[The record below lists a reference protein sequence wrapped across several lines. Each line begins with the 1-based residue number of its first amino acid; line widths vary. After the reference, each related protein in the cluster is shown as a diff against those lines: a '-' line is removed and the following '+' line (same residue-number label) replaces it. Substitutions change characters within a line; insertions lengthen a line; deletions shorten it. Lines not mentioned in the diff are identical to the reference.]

1 MACRAQGQ
9 SLGTK
14 GVGQDFSKY
23 HRFLEPSSQEPLRLC
38 LVPISQSRSRN
49 CQPFLPI
56 TVTSSDITGE
66 KPAFLPTEQSLG
78 LPQGNT
84 GTEQPPGTMTMLVSA
99 TQPRLPLPSL
109 LLPLLLGLTGVT
121 GEQEL
126 QVTQR
131 ETSVSVAAGE
141 AVTLPCVVSSQQPV
155 GPVQWFKGNGPDRQL
170 VYSFKGGLD
179 RVRLFPRVTNVTDQT
194 IRGNTDYSIRIRNIT
209 PADAGTYFCVKF
221 RKGSPEDV
229 ELKSGPG
236 TQVTVSV
243 PPTLEVTQLPIQGNQ
258 VNITCQ
264 VKSFYPKSL
273 ELTWLENENMSQTD
287 SSWIPTEDKDGT
299 YNLKSWILV
308 NSSAHREDVVPTC
321 QVVHDGQP
329 AVTKKQT
336 RSSLPPEGPGHRVN
350 LCFASLSRVSFRQC
364 TGQELPQPHEPAACC
379 LTCSCCRP
387 QALQPRESG
396 EASSLMPDP
405 WILDFSASTAA

>member
-1 MACRAQGQ
+1 
-9 SLGTK
+9 
-14 GVGQDFSKY
+14 
-23 HRFLEPSSQEPLRLC
+23 
-38 LVPISQSRSRN
+38 
-49 CQPFLPI
+49 
-56 TVTSSDITGE
+56 
-66 KPAFLPTEQSLG
+66 
-78 LPQGNT
+78 
-84 GTEQPPGTMTMLVSA
+84 MLVSA

-131 ETSVSVAAGE
+131 ETLVSVAAGE
-141 AVTLPCVVSSQQPV
+141 AVTLHCVVSSLQPV

-170 VYSFKGGLD
+170 VYSFKGALD

-194 IRGNTDYSIRIRNIT
+194 IRGNTDYSIHIRNIT

-229 ELKSGPG
+229 EFESGLG
-236 TQVTVSV
+236 TQMTLSEAQDPLPFLDVSREGSLDTAQPSPHSQMGHLRPGDNRALTVVTGRTTPGQTVTFTCESHGFSPRDVTLKWFKNGKELPALQTKVVPLGDSVSYKV
-243 PPTLEVTQLPIQGNQ
+243 SSKTPVMLTQEDVHSQVICEVAHSTLQGSLRGTANLSNIIRGNQ

-273 ELTWLENENMSQTD
+273 ELTWLENGNVSQTD
-287 SSWIPTEDKDGT
+287 SAWIPTEDKDGT

-308 NSSAHREDVVPTC
+308 NSSAHREDVVLTC

-329 AVTKKQT
+329 AVTKHQT
-336 RSSLPPEGPGHRVN
+336 LK
-350 LCFASLSRVSFRQC
+350 F
-364 TGQELPQPHEPAACC
+364 
-379 LTCSCCRP
+379 
-387 QALQPRESG
+387 
-396 EASSLMPDP
+396 
-405 WILDFSASTAA
+405 TAAWKDHTRKSISGLLLGFKALLVVGVSAIYAYRKQRA

>member
-236 TQVTVSV
+236 TQVTVSGV
-243 PPTLEVTQLPIQGNQ
+243 TGEQELQVTQGKKSVSVVAGEAVTLPCIVSSLQPVGPVQWFKGNGPDRQ
-258 VNITCQ
+258 LVYSFKGGLDRVRLFPRVTNVTDDTKRNNLDYSIHIRNIT
-264 VKSFYPKSL
+264 PA
-273 ELTWLENENMSQTD
+273 D
-287 SSWIPTEDKDGT
+287 AGT
-299 YNLKSWILV
+299 YFCVKFRKGSPEDVELKS
-308 NSSAHREDVVPTC
+308 
-321 QVVHDGQP
+321 
-329 AVTKKQT
+329 
-336 RSSLPPEGPGHRVN
+336 GPGTQVTVSDPEQST
-350 LCFASLSRVSFRQC
+350 LCVLLGGLPLGLKVLLVVVVSAIYVYMKQR
-364 TGQELPQPHEPAACC
+364 A
-379 LTCSCCRP
+379 
-387 QALQPRESG
+387 
-396 EASSLMPDP
+396 
-405 WILDFSASTAA
+405 

>member
-236 TQVTVSV
+236 TQVTVS
-243 PPTLEVTQLPIQGNQ
+243 
-258 VNITCQ
+258 
-264 VKSFYPKSL
+264 
-273 ELTWLENENMSQTD
+273 D

-364 TGQELPQPHEPAACC
+364 TGQEVRLGCLQLIQLMLQRAPLYIWLLCVTIPVGRIPKGAFLVKVSTYLRLMITLPLCPLKGLYQFNP
-379 LTCSCCRP
+379 L
-387 QALQPRESG
+387 G
-396 EASSLMPDP
+396 E
-405 WILDFSASTAA
+405 

>member
-23 HRFLEPSSQEPLRLC
+23 HHFLEPSSQEPLRLC

-66 KPAFLPTEQSLG
+66 KPAFLHTEQSLG

-141 AVTLPCVVSSQQPV
+141 AVTLPCDISSPQPV
-155 GPVQWFKGNGPDRQL
+155 GPTQWFKGNGPDRQL

-179 RVRLFPRVTNVTDQT
+179 RVHLFPRVTNATDPT
-194 IRGNTDYSIRIRNIT
+194 IRGNTDYSIHIRNIT

-229 ELKSGPG
+229 EFKSGPG
-236 TQVTVSV
+236 TQLTVS
-243 PPTLEVTQLPIQGNQ
+243 
-258 VNITCQ
+258 
-264 VKSFYPKSL
+264 
-273 ELTWLENENMSQTD
+273 D

-321 QVVHDGQP
+321 QMVHDGQP

-350 LCFASLSRVSFRQC
+350 LCFASLSQVSFRQC
-364 TGQELPQPHEPAACC
+364 TGQEVRLGCLQLIQLMLQRAPLYIWLLCVTIPVGRIPKGAFLAKVSTYLRLMITLPLCPLKGLYQFNP
-379 LTCSCCRP
+379 L
-387 QALQPRESG
+387 G
-396 EASSLMPDP
+396 E
-405 WILDFSASTAA
+405 

>member
-23 HRFLEPSSQEPLRLC
+23 HHFLEPSSQEPLRLC

-66 KPAFLPTEQSLG
+66 KPAFLHTEQSLG

-141 AVTLPCVVSSQQPV
+141 AVTLPCDISSPQPV
-155 GPVQWFKGNGPDRQL
+155 GPTQWFKGNGPDRQL

-179 RVRLFPRVTNVTDQT
+179 RVHLFPRVTNATDPT
-194 IRGNTDYSIRIRNIT
+194 IRGNTDYSIHIRNIT

-229 ELKSGPG
+229 EFKSGPG
-236 TQVTVSV
+236 TQLTVS
-243 PPTLEVTQLPIQGNQ
+243 
-258 VNITCQ
+258 
-264 VKSFYPKSL
+264 
-273 ELTWLENENMSQTD
+273 D

-321 QVVHDGQP
+321 QMVHDGQP

-350 LCFASLSRVSFRQC
+350 LCFASLSQVSFRQC
-364 TGQELPQPHEPAACC
+364 TGQE
-379 LTCSCCRP
+379 
-387 QALQPRESG
+387 ALQPRESG